1 MQGLSVSMFRH
12 RIRGRTRSHVDFTG
26 LRHDPGLLL
35 GGRARGRQGI
45 LSHFDADSETE
56 FIVARQRGQT
66 RTRGC
71 KSRKTSPELSLQ
83 IRILGRGSR
92 RRRRRIGDDR
102 FGGRRFILAL
112 FKAGVDLSGRYTR
125 ESREIKRVPLEG
137 LVGADRRDDDA
148 DGSDGSF

>member
-35 GGRARGRQGI
+35 SGRAGRRQGI
-45 LSHFDADSETE
+45 LSHLDADSETE
-56 FIVARQRGQT
+56 FIIARQRGQT
-66 RTRGC
+66 CTRGC

-92 RRRRRIGDDR
+92 RCIGDDR
-102 FGGRRFILAL
+102 FGDRRFILAL